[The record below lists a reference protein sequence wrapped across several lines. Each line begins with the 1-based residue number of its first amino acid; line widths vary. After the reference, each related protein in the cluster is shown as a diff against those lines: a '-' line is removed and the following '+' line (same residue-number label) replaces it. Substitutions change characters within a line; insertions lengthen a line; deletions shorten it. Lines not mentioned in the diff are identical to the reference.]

1 MENGEKGSEEESN
14 KPNNRQQ
21 DQKLT
26 EKQTN
31 AKGHRANDLN
41 SNGSEEYSPHKPNN
55 KNRHLGDVFVFSFYH
70 MITMFFNSEPRQKVF

>member
-1 MENGEKGSEEESN
+1 MENGEKGSEEKSN

-31 AKGHRANDLN
+31 AKG
-41 SNGSEEYSPHKPNN
+41 
-55 KNRHLGDVFVFSFYH
+55 
-70 MITMFFNSEPRQKVF
+70 